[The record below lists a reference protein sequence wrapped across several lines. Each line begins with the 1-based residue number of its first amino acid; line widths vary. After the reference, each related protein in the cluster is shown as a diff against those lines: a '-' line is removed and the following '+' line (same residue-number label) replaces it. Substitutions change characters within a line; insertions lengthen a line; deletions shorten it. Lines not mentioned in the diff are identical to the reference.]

1 VALGGSQNY
10 QTWVGNAFDNFSGV
24 TGATRRER
32 ERRELG
38 RPYYAHV
45 KHGEA
50 PANKIKQK
58 AGSIEGVGRVRSS
71 VDSMDNKTT
80 QERRNPTL
88 A

>member
-1 VALGGSQNY
+1 MALGGSQNY

-32 ERRELG
+32 KRRELG
-38 RPYYAHV
+38 RPYHAHL
-45 KHGEA
+45 KYGEA
-50 PANKIKQK
+50 PVNKIKQK
-58 AGSIEGVGRVRSS
+58 TGSMEGVGRVRSS
-71 VDSMDNKTT
+71 VDSVDNITT